1 MKFNSFKDYLIEED
15 KVIYF
20 TFGRMNPPT
29 IGHEKLLDKLASSSG
44 KNPYA
49 VFLSQSQ
56 DPKKNPLSYA
66 DKVKHARRMFP
77 KHARSIKFDK
87 KVRTPFD
94 ALVNLYDQGYKSV
107 VMVVGSDRV
116 NEFKA
121 LTNKYN
127 GQKGRHGF
135 YNFNSIRIVSAG
147 ERDPDSEGVDGMSAS
162 KMRGYASDN
171 NFTSF
176 AQGLPSSLNNKFS
189 RMLFNDV
196 RKGMGLKEET
206 LFKRHIEL
214 EAVCEEREQYVRGE
228 LFNLGDSVLIKETDE
243 LGIISSLGS
252 NYVVIQLEDR
262 AVRKWLTDVELV
274 EGDKSKVKQ
283 DPDIKD
289 REGSQPK
296 SYHAG
301 LSKSTKVARDRQFKK
316 QTKMSDSNPAAYK
329 PAPGD
334 KTAKTKPSKYT
345 KQFKQLYGEETQD
358 NTAVD
363 RVKSQ
368 IKREKE
374 RDKTKHDKMMDRAR
388 LKTARERN
396 KSDENI

>member
-1 MKFNSFKDYLIEED
+1 M
-15 KVIYF
+15 
-20 TFGRMNPPT
+20 
-29 IGHEKLLDKLASSSG
+29 
-44 KNPYA
+44 
-49 VFLSQSQ
+49 
-56 DPKKNPLSYA
+56 
-66 DKVKHARRMFP
+66 
-77 KHARSIKFDK
+77 
-87 KVRTPFD
+87 
-94 ALVNLYDQGYKSV
+94 
-107 VMVVGSDRV
+107 
-116 NEFKA
+116 
-121 LTNKYN
+121 
-127 GQKGRHGF
+127 
-135 YNFNSIRIVSAG
+135 
-147 ERDPDSEGVDGMSAS
+147 
-162 KMRGYASDN
+162 
-171 NFTSF
+171 
-176 AQGLPSSLNNKFS
+176 
-189 RMLFNDV
+189 
-196 RKGMGLKEET
+196 
-206 LFKRHIEL
+206 
-214 EAVCEEREQYVRGE
+214 
-228 LFNLGDSVLIKETDE
+228 FNLGDSVLIKETDE

-301 LSKSTKVARDRQFKK
+301 LSKSTKAARDRQFKK
-316 QTKMSDSNPAAYK
+316 QTKMSDSNPDAYK

-345 KQFKQLYGEETQD
+345 KQFKQMYGEETQGT
-358 NTAVD
+358 TAVD

-374 RDKTKHDKMMDRAR
+374 RDKEKHDKMMDRAR